1 MIGKMRRLLVV
12 CLKYQTPGSCD
23 MFDRQLLRLTKPMV
37 DRVAHVLQT
46 AGVTAN
52 QVTLTGFALGMLAA
66 VLIAHGN
73 IWAAIVP
80 LLLNRLLD
88 GLDGAVARFSTPSE
102 RGAFLDI
109 TLDFLFYAAIPLAF
123 GFCNPASNALAAAV
137 LLASFIGTGVSFLA
151 YAIMAEKRGQKS
163 TAYPSKSFY
172 YLGGLTEGFETVMC
186 FIAMCMWPQH
196 FAVIAYI
203 YAVMC
208 SVTTLTRLVA
218 GWHAFGVENS

>member
-1 MIGKMRRLLVV
+1 MHHQMAASLKFQRRGRFV
-12 CLKYQTPGSCD
+12 
-23 MFDRQLLRLTKPMV
+23 MFDRQLLALTKPV
-37 DRVAHVLQT
+37 VNRVAKALYE
-46 AGVTAN
+46 AGVSAN
-52 QVTLTGFALGMLAA
+52 QISLCGFGLGMLAA

-88 GLDGAVARFSTPSE
+88 GLDGAVARFSLPTD

-109 TLDFLFYAAIPLAF
+109 TLDFLFYAAVPLAF
-123 GFCNPASNALAAAV
+123 GFSNPVNNALAAAV

-151 YAIMAEKRGQKS
+151 YAIMAEKRGEKS

-186 FIAMCMWPQH
+186 FVAMCLWPQH
-196 FAVIAYI
+196 FAVIAYVF
-203 YAVMC
+203 AAMC
-208 SVTTLTRLVA
+208 CVTTLTRLVA
-218 GWHAFGVENS
+218 GWQAFGVPPPRG